1 MSILITGSS
10 GFIASNLISKLIDKN
25 IKFYCVD
32 IKKSKYFN
40 LNNFEKININN
51 YKKLSKFIKVNKI
64 KCIVNL
70 AATPGLD
77 DCNNYFNDCFEN
89 NLLGFFNVL
98 RVAKENNI
106 KKIINFSSASVNDY
120 FKNPSFYGF
129 TKYSSDIMAHSFI
142 NNFNLNIVTIRL
154 TNVFGPFSL
163 HKKSVVHK
171 FIKTSLDNK
180 PLIIHSRG
188 EQKRDFIFSIDVAKT
203 IIRVIKSNQ
212 NKKVYEIKSNYATK
226 INQLKKYIDIVTSKN
241 NLFKFEKTP
250 KGILNNLN
258 ISGIKSSYKE
268 NKIISN
274 LNYTY
279 SWYKN
284 NYINK

>member
-10 GFIASNLISKLIDKN
+10 GFIASNLISKLIDKK

-32 IKKSKYFN
+32 IRKSKYFK
-40 LNNFEKININN
+40 LNNFKKININN
-51 YKKLSKFIKVNKI
+51 YDKLSDIIKLNKI
-64 KCIVNL
+64 KYIVNL

-77 DCNNYFNDCFEN
+77 DCNNYINDCFKN
-89 NLLGFFNVL
+89 NLLGYFNVL
-98 RVAKENNI
+98 RVAKDNNI

-129 TKYSSDIMAHSFI
+129 TKYSSDIMTHSFI
-142 NNFNLNIVTIRL
+142 NNFNLNIITIKL

-163 HKKSVVHK
+163 HKKSVVHQFFRK
-171 FIKTSLDNK
+171 SLDGE
-180 PLIIHSRG
+180 PLVIHSRG
-188 EQKRDFIFSIDVAKT
+188 QQKRDFIFSIDVANA
-203 IIRVIKSNQ
+203 IIKVIQSNK
-212 NKKVYEIKSNYATK
+212 NKNIYEIKSNFATK
-226 INQLKKYIDIVTSKN
+226 INYLKKYIDIVTSKN
-241 NLFKFEKTP
+241 NSYKFEKTP
-250 KGILNNLN
+250 KGILNNLK
-258 ISGIKSSYKE
+258 ISGIKSSHKE
-268 NKIISN
+268 KKIISN